1 MTAVRSNFL
10 RIVIGADAAA
20 CGLMGAGFA
29 FDAGLLSPYL
39 GLTPAFMQPVGWFL
53 LVYAVGLVLMALR
66 PRLPRAAVWALVA
79 FNAVW
84 AIESFAIMALGW
96 VQPTQ
101 LGVGFIA
108 VQAVAALIV
117 GDLQYI
123 VLRRAKRTEA
133 AIAA

>member
-1 MTAVRSNFL
+1 MTAVRSTFL
-10 RIVIGADAAA
+10 RFVIGADAAA
-20 CGLMGAGFA
+20 CGLMGAAFA
-29 FDAGLLSPYL
+29 FDAGLLAQPL
-39 GLTPAFMQPVGWFL
+39 GLSPAFMQPVGLFL
-53 LVYAVGLVLMALR
+53 LVYATGLVVMALR
-66 PRLPRAAVWALVA
+66 PTLPRPAVWTLVA

-108 VQAVAALIV
+108 AQAVAALIV

-123 VLRRAKRTEA
+123 VLHRAKRA
-133 AIAA
+133 ALAAA